1 MKLTSE
7 QLDKI
12 KDIPFRYDLHYKL
25 WDWLAKHPW
34 HCKSHYFAQFPD
46 ELKYAGDAVCHA
58 CDYAIKVRAIL
69 NTKCRHPR
77 CDFCPFKL
85 DSRTS
90 DLCLNG
96 KYDDWFNGT
105 VDKRAEYAKQ
115 IRDMKLNP
123 MYNFKDSV

>member
-1 MKLTSE
+1 MKLTNK

-12 KDIPFRYDLHYKL
+12 NDIPFRYDLHYKL

-34 HCKSHYFAQFPD
+34 QYKSHYFAQFPA
-46 ELKYAGDAVCHA
+46 ELNYAGDAVCHA

-69 NTKCRHPR
+69 NTKFRHPR

-85 DSRTS
+85 DSRPS
-90 DLCLNG
+90 DRCLNG

-123 MYNFKDSV
+123 MYNFEDC